1 MIPIDSGKV
10 ARDVR
15 CDGPERRKMDRRCG
29 QMLPMVSVLLVVLIA
44 MSGLVLDG
52 GRMYFEKRRM
62 QNAADAGALAGAH
75 ELYRGN
81 TDLGVDVRPAA
92 VNDTGLNGY
101 TDGDSSIT
109 VNLANGPTG
118 LPNRAVEVTIA
129 RTVPT
134 TLIQVLNAGPVT
146 VRARG
151 TAGLAPYIDAC
162 ILALHPTA
170 AGALKFHGSAV
181 VDAEC
186 GLVSNSQAGNGLER
200 NGGAVVSSTYSGV
213 TGNYSNNGGSGSISS
228 APQEQAPPMLDP
240 LAFLEP
246 PDYTGWP
253 MASYNAAT
261 SEYVCPGGQCVFN
274 KKLTVAGAPGTK
286 TFQPG
291 IYVLEQG
298 MSIASN
304 VTVEGFGVTFYN
316 ASTKFGISIGGSSTV
331 TFEAPTSG
339 PYKGILF
346 YGNPDSGNFNNMLG
360 VGGSAFNFRGA
371 IYFPSQSVMI
381 EGSTTGAT
389 PFGMVIAQTVDIG
402 GDANLSMSG
411 AIATDVPAIT
421 KVTLLN

>member
-1 MIPIDSGKV
+1 MQVDSSKV
-10 ARDVR
+10 ARGVR
-15 CDGPERRKMDRRCG
+15 CGDPECRQMSRRSG
-29 QMLPMVSVLLVVLIA
+29 QMLPMVSVLLVILLAIT
-44 MSGLVLDG
+44 GLVLDG

-75 ELYRGN
+75 ELFRGN
-81 TDLGVDVRPAA
+81 TDLGADVRPAA

-109 VNLANGPTG
+109 VNLENGPTG

-134 TLIQVLNAGPVT
+134 TLMQVLNAGPVT

-151 TAGLAPYIDAC
+151 TAGLAPYIDTC
-162 ILALHPTA
+162 ILALNPSA
-170 AGALKFHGSAV
+170 ASALKFHGNAV
-181 VDAEC
+181 VDAAC
-186 GLVSNSQAGNGLER
+186 GLMSNSQAGNGFER
-200 NGGAVVSSTYSGV
+200 DGGSLVSSSFSGV
-213 TGNYSNNGGSGSISS
+213 TGYYSDNGGGGSMSP

-253 MASYNAAT
+253 LASFNPPT
-261 SEYVCPGGQCVFN
+261 NEYVCPGGQCVFN
-274 KKLTVAGAPGTK
+274 NKLTVAGSPATR

-291 IYVLEQG
+291 IYVLRNG
-298 MSIASN
+298 MDIVSDI
-304 VTVEGFGVTFYN
+304 TVEGFGVTFYN
-316 ASTKFGISIGGSSTV
+316 ASTAFNITIGGSATV

-339 PYKGILF
+339 PYKGVLF
-346 YGNPDSGNFNNMLG
+346 YGNPNSGNMTNMLG
-360 VGGSAFNFRGA
+360 IGDSVFNFRGA
-371 IYFPSQSVMI
+371 IYFPSQSVML
-381 EGSTTGAT
+381 EGTTSGAT

-402 GDANLSMSG
+402 GDAHLTISG
-411 AIATDVPAIT
+411 TTASDVPAIT